1 MSRRT
6 ERVSVLLRQ
15 EVGRLLLE
23 GLHDPR
29 LGQLVTVTDVEVA
42 TDFRVATILVT
53 VLGEPDEAREAIQGL
68 DSAAGFLRRELGRRL
83 ELRRTPELRFTLDRS
98 IEAGE
103 RVLALL
109 DSIKNQESMPDG

>member
-6 ERVSVLLRQ
+6 ERVNVLLRQ
-15 EVGRLLLE
+15 EIGRLLLG

-29 LGQLVTVTDVEVA
+29 LGQIVTVTDVEI
-42 TDFRVATILVT
+42 TSDFRVATILIS
-53 VLGEPDEAREAIQGL
+53 VLGEPDEVREAIQGL
-68 DSAAGFLRRELGRRL
+68 DSASGFLRRELGRRL
-83 ELRRTPELRFTLDRS
+83 ELRRTPELRFALDQS

-109 DSIKNQESMPDG
+109 DSIKNQETMSDG